1 MMGFVVFLV
10 ICGVVAALV
19 ATAAQSR
26 DGGRRSLGK
35 GRRDGT
41 GWWVAGDPGL
51 SGGHHHHGHSCGGL
65 SSCGSGGH
73 SSGGG
78 GGHPSSSCGGGGGCG
93 SS

>member
-35 GRRDGT
+35 GSRDGT

-51 SGGHHHHGHSCGGL
+51 SGGHHHGHSGGGL
-65 SSCGSGGH
+65 GSCGSGGH
-73 SSGGG
+73 SSCGG
-78 GGHPSSSCGGGGGCG
+78 GGHSSSSCGGGGGCG